1 MIKKFL
7 NFYPCV
13 FEVEGGICDMIN
25 KTMYQNRATRVVWK
39 QILPMLQGKILYYP
53 DTPAVRKIIKEVN
66 TKVSQL
72 TLKEECIFTKFCYEK
87 EICLSDC
94 KIHPYMTCKCI
105 TDIQVLR

>member
-1 MIKKFL
+1 MWHFHLILNKEKFCVDFMIKKFL

-66 TKVSQL
+66 TKVSQY
-72 TLKEECIFTKFCYEK
+72 K
-87 EICLSDC
+87 
-94 KIHPYMTCKCI
+94 
-105 TDIQVLR
+105 

>member
-66 TKVSQL
+66 TKVSQYN
-72 TLKEECIFTKFCYEK
+72 TKRRVHFH
-87 EICLSDC
+87 
-94 KIHPYMTCKCI
+94 KIL
-105 TDIQVLR
+105 LRKGNMVI